1 MNAAVDRSASD
12 WRPGGA
18 LYGEVLEFLYREAE
32 LLDSNRYSDW
42 LALFADDVL
51 YEMPV
56 RTDAVPVAGPGFQA
70 MSFFDDNI
78 HSLRTRVRGSNRYGL
93 GRNAAFANAAFR
105 QQSADR
111 AGSSDGECLASIE
124 FHDHANPRRAG
135 LSALHRAPRGYAAT
149 PR

>member
-1 MNAAVDRSASD
+1 MNAAVDPSASD

-56 RTDAVPVAGPGFQA
+56 RTTQYMSKGPGFQT
-70 MSFFDDNI
+70 M
-78 HSLRTRVRGSNRYGL
+78 
-93 GRNAAFANAAFR
+93 
-105 QQSADR
+105 
-111 AGSSDGECLASIE
+111 
-124 FHDHANPRRAG
+124 
-135 LSALHRAPRGYAAT
+135 
-149 PR
+149 